1 MLQCCKTYSFPSRSS
16 SFLPPKSNHPVF
28 CIPAAIPFMVMIRV
42 SDTTAWYKSLDSYRP
57 SISLA
62 QPIVGTQSGL
72 TLPNGHVLHT
82 QQQCSLSAGARAMAG
97 GAPPA
102 APHASR

>member
-1 MLQCCKTYSFPSRSS
+1 
-16 SFLPPKSNHPVF
+16 
-28 CIPAAIPFMVMIRV
+28 
-42 SDTTAWYKSLDSYRP
+42 
-57 SISLA
+57 
-62 QPIVGTQSGL
+62 L

-102 APHASR
+102 APHASSDKAQLSTCSLPTSIGADQANELVQGQIVKIYLAGQGTE